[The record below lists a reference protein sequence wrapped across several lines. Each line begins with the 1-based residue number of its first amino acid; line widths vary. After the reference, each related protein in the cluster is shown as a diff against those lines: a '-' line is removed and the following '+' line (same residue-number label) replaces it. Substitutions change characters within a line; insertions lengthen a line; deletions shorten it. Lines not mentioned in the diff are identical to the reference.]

1 MPHCYR
7 LPKGTQPGISLRVL
21 GTQSPPAW
29 DAKSVPC
36 HHVTTADG
44 SCCALLDGEGQSQH
58 ECVARTWSGPG
69 ALLPPSEP
77 WWCGTWPHS
86 QSWTPSGT
94 AGSGICPPSAPPAR
108 QSTMLHPTQSQRT
121 PPLLLPSQS
130 RPTLQPWSDRKQT
143 FSSKAPQVPQLHLLL
158 HMQRVPA
165 VQQPQLCWC
174 CTDTARGHVGSFP
187 HCQQICALLGL
198 SPQLIYVRQ
207 AHLIF
212 LLCWRGD
219 AATAGFLSLEGMTDL
234 PAPPQFTTRGR

>member
-1 MPHCYR
+1 MMWYLTPLSELNSFWHSRQRYLPTECSPCKTEHNAAPHTE
-7 LPKGTQPGISLRVL
+7 PTHP
-21 GTQSPPAW
+21 SPP
-29 DAKSVPC
+29 
-36 HHVTTADG
+36 
-44 SCCALLDGEGQSQH
+44 
-58 ECVARTWSGPG
+58 
-69 ALLPPSEP
+69 
-77 WWCGTWPHS
+77 
-86 QSWTPSGT
+86 
-94 AGSGICPPSAPPAR
+94 
-108 QSTMLHPTQSQRT
+108 
-121 PPLLLPSQS
+121 PSQPKQADTS
-130 RPTLQPWSDRKQT
+130 TLKRQKT

-219 AATAGFLSLEGMTDL
+219 AATAGFLSLEPFWG
-234 PAPPQFTTRGR
+234 